1 MVRLLYKLFKKELT
15 QIVWDETYKPDKMR
29 GLKFAL
35 VCEGHKFY
43 VYNNIFDIPIE
54 RMGRI
59 QDFII
64 QLNRVVS
71 NEELQKFVEQMEKA
85 LYNTTSGD
93 KLKDLSKIGF
103 LIGELKA
110 RKDML
115 LHPEIMMEL
124 AGALFIREDQDP
136 AEWNDEFEHE
146 KVKMFRKNYVGG
158 QLYDFF
164 VTAGLSQFFPNFES
178 LEKDW
183 TILWEQSTARLQAMK
198 EMMTSSL

>member
-1 MVRLLYKLFKKELT
+1 MYKLLYKLFKKELT
-15 QIVWDETYKPDKMR
+15 QLVWDETYKPDTMR
-29 GLKFAL
+29 GLKFAM
-35 VCEGHKFY
+35 VCEGHRFY
-43 VYNNIFDIPIE
+43 VYSNLFDVPIE
-54 RMGRI
+54 RMGRV

-71 NEELQKFVEQMEKA
+71 NGELENFVDKMEKA
-85 LYNTTSGD
+85 LFAATAGD
-93 KLKDLSKIGF
+93 KVKDLAKIGF

-110 RKDML
+110 RKEML

-124 AGALFIREDQDP
+124 AGALYIREDQNP
-136 AEWNDEFEHE
+136 AEWNDEFEHK
-146 KVKMFRKNYVGG
+146 KVEMFRNNYTSG

-183 TILWEQSTARLQAMK
+183 MILWEQSTARLQAME
-198 EMMTSSL
+198 EMLKSSL